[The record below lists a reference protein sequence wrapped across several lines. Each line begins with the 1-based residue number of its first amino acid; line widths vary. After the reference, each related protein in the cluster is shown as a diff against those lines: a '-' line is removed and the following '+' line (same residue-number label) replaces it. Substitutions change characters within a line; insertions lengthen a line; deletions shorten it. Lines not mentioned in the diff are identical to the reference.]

1 MDLSKKM
8 NTDTKF
14 YNYDISNLDLN
25 FIHNE

>member
-8 NTDTKF
+8 NIDTKL